1 MLPCLS
7 IIFSLNLA
15 TEMFSKYP
23 QFSFAFAII
32 FFADLIATTNDFFTV
47 RLVTKPLITISLIL
61 FLHFIIKRKSR
72 FTSKVMIGLLFSLIG
87 DIALMFAAKDS
98 NFFMLG
104 LGAFLIAHI
113 FYIAAFYLDST
124 NKIEVH
130 RRYIT
135 PIFMVFGF
143 YCFSYYYVLSPYLGE
158 LNLPVLFY
166 SIAIAL
172 MGIMAALRYGK
183 TNFKSFSWILTGAVL
198 FIISDS
204 ILAYN
209 KFVEP
214 LEISDILIM
223 STYMLAQFL
232 IAMGTAERK
241 YVKKN

>member
-1 MLPCLS
+1 
-7 IIFSLNLA
+7 
-15 TEMFSKYP
+15 MFNKYP

-32 FFADLIATTNDFFTV
+32 FFADLIATTNDFISV
-47 RLVTKPLITISLIL
+47 RMITKPLITISLML
-61 FLHFIIKRKSR
+61 FLYFIIKRSSR
-72 FTSKVMIGLLFSLIG
+72 FTNKVIIGLLFSLIG
-87 DIALMFAAKDS
+87 DIALMFAS
-98 NFFMLG
+98 NDNVFFMLG

-130 RRYIT
+130 RRYT
-135 PIFMVFGF
+135 LPIFMVFGF
-143 YCFSYYYVLSPYLGE
+143 YCFSYYFILSPYLGE
-158 LNLPVLFY
+158 LSLPVLFY
-166 SIAIAL
+166 SITIAL
-172 MGIMAALRYGK
+172 MGITAALRYGK

-214 LEISDILIM
+214 LEIGDILIM
-223 STYMLAQFL
+223 STYMLAQFF